1 MTAQIDLVFGTT
13 HAPAGFTNP
22 ALSQFDASPEPV
34 VRELLQN
41 SVDAADK
48 ADRPCEVRF
57 VYLEVDAAEIPNW
70 DSYRAK
76 FDAAKRDR
84 TKRDVPPTHD
94 EATIIARIEAMADA
108 PRVPLLL
115 CIDNGIGLTPQRMD
129 SLLTPGNSDK
139 GAGGA
144 GSFGLGHLAPF
155 SASDLRYVL
164 YASRYADDDGDERVV
179 ASGQA
184 ILATHMEHD
193 EHGKPTRHVS
203 ADGFRVVLGQQTLM
217 FSGDGSQYPAEVSP
231 LLQPYLDALGS
242 NGTIVCI
249 TGFNSFQRDE
259 DDPEVADSIL
269 QVAAGNFVD
278 AIVSGQLTVTVDQV
292 SDDGTTFTAVLDD
305 DSIERVLAPLRER
318 KVAAKAGQISGV
330 IANQALDTL
339 RGGRSVVVNESDGDF
354 MRGISVRWL
363 PHAEGVRATTRVI
376 LFRKGMWIASATRY
390 LEATQFSRQPGFT
403 AVLSLRQGQ
412 LEELVRSA
420 EGPEHR
426 GLETKRL
433 TNQERQELKR
443 LMEKIAVKLRDEVG
457 EKEDIH
463 EFTPEDFMMVDG
475 SVAKQLESVKPKRSL
490 SPTGPKPDPSDR
502 RPPNPRPKPRKRAA
516 PRAGTRLGYRY
527 VLRAAEGDTEIEAEV
542 DLGDDSARYIG
553 VRLVAPNGSDET
565 CEAQLPTRFVPVS
578 SIARTHD
585 DDRTVLD
592 ISEPA
597 DGGEALLT
605 ALSGTQRL
613 KIRLAEPLADTRG
626 LELDI
631 VRRSKPQPK
640 AQENKTQ
647 ETEPVAA

>member
-1 MTAQIDLVFGTT
+1 MTAQIELVFGTT
-13 HAPAGFTNP
+13 DAPAGFTNP

-48 ADRPCEVRF
+48 AGRACEVKF
-57 VYLEVDAAEIPNW
+57 VYLEVAASEIPNW
-70 DSYRAK
+70 ENYRAK
-76 FDAAKRDR
+76 LNAAKSDR

-94 EATIIARIEAMADA
+94 EATIIARIEAMVDA
-108 PRVPLLL
+108 PKVPLLL
-115 CIDNGIGLTPQRMD
+115 CVDNGIGLTPQRMD

-164 YASRYADDDGDERVV
+164 YASRYQDGDGDTQTV

-184 ILATHMEHD
+184 ILATHMELD
-193 EHGKPTRHVS
+193 SEGKPERHVS

-217 FSGDGSQYPAEVSP
+217 FSGDGSQYPTEVSP
-231 LLQPYLDALGS
+231 LLLPHLDALDS
-242 NGTIVCI
+242 TGTIVCI
-249 TGFNSFQRDE
+249 TGFNSFQREE

-278 AIVSGQLTVTVDQV
+278 AIVSGQLTVTVDEV
-292 SDDGTTFTAVLDD
+292 HDDGTTSSTVLDNGT
-305 DSIERVLAPLRER
+305 IESVLAPLREQ
-318 KVAAKAGQISGV
+318 KVAPQAGQIAGTH
-330 IANQALDTL
+330 AYQALELL
-339 RGGRSVVVNESDGDF
+339 RDGRSLVVNESDGDF
-354 MRGISVRWL
+354 KRDISVRWS
-363 PHAEGVRATTRVI
+363 PHSEGVRATTRVI
-376 LFRKGMWIASATRY
+376 LFRKGMWIASTTQY
-390 LEATQFSRQPGFT
+390 LKPAQFSRQPGFT
-403 AVLSLRQGQ
+403 AVLSLTEGR

-426 GLETKRL
+426 GLQTKRL
-433 TNQERQELKR
+433 TGDERKELR
-443 LMEKIAVKLRDEVG
+443 QLMEEVAVALRRAVG

-475 SVAKQLESVKPKRSL
+475 NVAKQLESVKSKRTVVRRGRKLEDGGGGNNESRDKRPKR
-490 SPTGPKPDPSDR
+490 P
-502 RPPNPRPKPRKRAA
+502 A

-527 VLRAAEGDTEIEAEV
+527 VLRAAVGDTEIEAEV
-542 DLGDDSARYIG
+542 DLGDDSARHIG

-565 CEAQLPTRFVPVS
+565 CEAQLPTRFVPVA

-585 DDRTVLD
+585 EDRSVLD
-592 ISEPA
+592 VSEPV

-605 ALSGTQRL
+605 ALPGTQRL
-613 KIRLAEPLADTRG
+613 KIRLAEPLADIRG

-631 VRRSKPQPK
+631 VRRAKSQPT
-640 AQENKTQ
+640 TQ
-647 ETEPVAA
+647 ESEPATA